1 MRMWR
6 SLLFVP
12 ANLKKMVDKAGSL
25 PADGFIFDLEDTVPA
40 DQKQAGREM
49 AREAMAKVA
58 GGRSWVRC
66 NSIPTGFIHED
77 IDAFVG
83 VKGFAGF
90 VVPKVDSFEDSAAV
104 DRMITSVET
113 RRGIQAGTTPV
124 IAMIESASGV
134 LDARRIFTAA
144 SRIETGIYAG
154 GEDGD
159 MNTSLGATWT
169 SAGPEMMF
177 VRQMSLTAMRAAG
190 FECPLD
196 GVYSNVRDHAG
207 FRSDTELSRRLG
219 FRGRPAIHPGQI
231 EAANEIYTP
240 TRAQVDYYT
249 RVVAAYH
256 EALTR
261 GTASTTVDGK
271 LVDVAMYNTAKRLLD
286 HMESIKQLEALI
298 GSHTVGG
305 K

>member
-12 ANLKKMVDKAGSL
+12 ANLEKMVGKVNSL

-40 DQKQAGREM
+40 DQKQVAREM
-49 AREAMAKVA
+49 AREAMAKVP

-66 NSIPTGFIHED
+66 NSLPTGFIHED

-83 VKGFAGF
+83 AKGFAGF
-90 VVPKVDSFEDSAAV
+90 VVPKVDSVEESAAM
-104 DRMITSVET
+104 DRMIGSVET
-113 RRGIQAGTTPV
+113 RRGLAPGSTPV
-124 IAMIESASGV
+124 IAMIESAGGV
-134 LDARRIFTAA
+134 LDARAIFRIAP
-144 SRIETGIYAG
+144 RIETAIYAG

-177 VRQMSLTAMRAAG
+177 VRQMSLTAMRAAS

-219 FRGRPAIHPGQI
+219 FRGRPAIHPNQI
-231 EAANEIYTP
+231 EMANEIYTP
-240 TRAQVDYYT
+240 TKAQVDYYT
-249 RVVAAYH
+249 RVVEAYK

-271 LVDVAMYNTAKRLLD
+271 LVDLAMYNTAKRLLD
-286 HMESIKQLEALI
+286 HMDSIRELEALI
-298 GSHTVGG
+298 GSHT
-305 K
+305 KQK